1 MQMMFERENDFLRVS
16 LSGEID
22 MSVAERLRNR
32 IDEELDRAGA
42 RNIVFD
48 LSRVSFIDSSGLGV
62 IVGRYRKV
70 VPVGG
75 FITIFGANE
84 RVYRIL
90 ELSGITKIIR
100 VQKSEKARGK
110 KAHE

>member
-1 MQMMFERENDFLRVS
+1 MQMSFEKEQDFIRVV

-22 MSVAERLRNR
+22 MSVAEKLRKR
-32 IDEELDRAGA
+32 IDEELDKACV

-48 LSRVSFIDSSGLGV
+48 FARVSFIDSSGLGV
-62 IVGRYRKV
+62 IVGRYRRLL
-70 VPVGG
+70 PLGG
-75 FITIFGANE
+75 FIAIFGANE

-100 VQKSEKARGK
+100 VQKTERKRGL
-110 KAHE
+110 ANE